1 MRGQIAQVKGL
12 FTGEPEGFARG
23 VAGLRT
29 GNAASSADAG
39 LPGVAILPVLPA
51 LAGLLP
57 GGGLARGSVLAVEQ
71 PGLLCLALL
80 AEASA
85 AGSWCGVAG
94 VPSLGVVAAAGMGAE
109 PTRLMLVPEPGPN
122 WPQVVAS
129 MLEACEVV
137 VVQPPEPPSGQ
148 VRRRLEGTLRRG
160 GGVLIAAGEWDGA
173 PVRLRV
179 TRRSWAGIGDGYG
192 RLRGCR
198 AEVVAEGR
206 GAAARPR
213 RQWLWLPGPD
223 GTVTVDETAAAARP
237 AAPAWA
243 MGGVDPQAE
252 VALAGPAQLE
262 AVQLETALAGVGR

>member
-12 FTGEPEGFARG
+12 FERESEGVVRG
-23 VAGLRT
+23 VEGLRT
-29 GNAASSADAG
+29 GNAASSEDVG
-39 LPGVAILPVLPA
+39 LPSVSTLPVLPA

-57 GGGLARGSVLAVEQ
+57 GGSLARGSVLAVEQ
-71 PGLLCLALL
+71 PGLLGLALL

-94 VPSLGVVAAAGMGAE
+94 VPTLGVIAAAGMGAE
-109 PTRLMLVPEPGPN
+109 PTRLMLVPEPGPS

-137 VVQPPEPPSGQ
+137 LVRLPEPPSGQ
-148 VRRRLEGTLRRG
+148 VRRRLEGTLRRS
-160 GGVLIAAGEWDGA
+160 GGVLIAAGAWDGA

-179 TRRSWAGIGDGYG
+179 TRRSWTGIGDGYG

-206 GAAARPR
+206 GAAVRPR

-237 AAPAWA
+237 AVPAWA
-243 MGGVDPQAE
+243 AGGVDPQAE
-252 VALAGPAQLE
+252 PALAGPAQLE
-262 AVQLETALAGVGR
+262 TALAGAAQ